1 MKAARSIDELE
12 QVREKILDAA
22 LHIIIN
28 EGFEAFTMRKLA
40 SRIGMSAP
48 NIYNYFSSKDELYIT
63 IVIKGFEMLHESLKN
78 AYEGSLDP
86 FIRAR
91 CLIDAYM
98 TFGMENSA
106 YYDIMFTRATPKY
119 NDYVGTPYEKL
130 SEVEY
135 GISMEIARL
144 AMSALRD
151 LIGDNAA
158 SENEIVMKNVVKV
171 WGILHGMISLNNSR
185 IIGYV
190 AHSADQ
196 VYEQIID
203 DLMDSLSRLSE

>member
-1 MKAARSIDELE
+1 MKTARSIDELA

-28 EGFEAFTMRKLA
+28 EGFASLTMRKLA

-63 IVIKGFEMLHESLKN
+63 LVIKGFEMLHERLKN
-78 AYEGSLDP
+78 AYECSSDS
-86 FIRAR
+86 IMRAR

-98 TFGMENSA
+98 RFGMENSA
-106 YYDIMFTRATPKY
+106 YYDIMFIRATPKY
-119 NDYVGTPYEKL
+119 NDYVGTVYEKL
-130 SEVEY
+130 SAVEY
-135 GISMEIARL
+135 GISMEIASL
-144 AMSALRD
+144 AMNALGD
-151 LIGDNAA
+151 LLGEDAA
-158 SENEIVMKNVVKV
+158 GENDIVMKNVVKV

-185 IIGYV
+185 IVGYV
-190 AHSADQ
+190 AHSVDQ

-203 DLMDSLSRLSE
+203 DLMDSFGRLS

>member
-1 MKAARSIDELE
+1 MKTARSIDELA

-28 EGFEAFTMRKLA
+28 EGFASLTMRKLA

-63 IVIKGFEMLHESLKN
+63 LVIKGFEMLHERLKN
-78 AYEGSLDP
+78 AYEGSSDP
-86 FIRAR
+86 IMRAR

-119 NDYVGTPYEKL
+119 NDYVGTVYEKL
-130 SEVEY
+130 SAVEY
-135 GISMEIARL
+135 GISMEIASL
-144 AMSALRD
+144 AMNALGD
-151 LIGDNAA
+151 LLGEDAA
-158 SENEIVMKNVVKV
+158 GENDIVMKNVVKV

-185 IIGYV
+185 IVGYV
-190 AHSADQ
+190 AHSVDQ

-203 DLMDSLSRLSE
+203 DLMNSFGRLS